1 MMTEKKRARLAVI
14 ADSIHADEEV
24 QWDLLALWLE
34 PGNEPKPRRAE
45 GHFVLTDRRLIFATP
60 QRGILVDLARVLIK
74 KADLVKIRFTMAHL
88 QIETEDE
95 RPLTFVADKRASKL
109 MADAIN
115 KARPK

>member
-1 MMTEKKRARLAVI
+1 MTEKRKARLVVI

-34 PGNEPKPRRAE
+34 PGGELKPRRAE
-45 GHFVLTDRRLIFATP
+45 GHFVLTDSRLIFATP
-60 QRGILVDLARVLIK
+60 QRGILVDLERGQIK

-88 QIETEDE
+88 QIETEDG
-95 RPLTFVADKRASKL
+95 RMLTFVADKRASKL

-115 KARPK
+115 KTTPK

>member
-1 MMTEKKRARLAVI
+1 MTEKKKARLAII

-60 QRGILVDLARVLIK
+60 QRGILVDLERVQIK

-88 QIETEDE
+88 RIETEDG
-95 RPLTFVADKRASKL
+95 RRLTFVADKRATKF

-115 KARPK
+115 KATPK